1 MIRAELPML
10 QELPVTGRN
19 ARADFLVFAA
29 KHVLSRFCSSLCI
42 NFSSMSTPR
51 LLVIEGNTAES
62 RKRQVTAGGKAAS
75 EGYSKLL
82 RDLWPE
88 AAVDIC
94 FPADPGANLPGGEGL
109 ESYDG
114 VAITGSSLHV
124 YDGGPAIQP
133 QIEFVRSV
141 YRAKT
146 PIFGSCWGL
155 QVATVAA
162 GGTVHK
168 NPRGREIGFG
178 RGIRV
183 TEAGLKHPLYKDKP
197 PVFEAFTVHLD
208 EVQSLPLKG
217 TVLAMNDRSGV
228 QAAEILYEGGVAW
241 GVQYHPEY
249 NFHDISAILKRLNG
263 ALVTEGFFAS
273 NQDAKLY
280 IKDVDSLA
288 DDPTNRRL
296 AWRHGLDSQI
306 TQRDHRVTELRNWIE
321 HKVKPMRSER
331 GRA

>member
-1 MIRAELPML
+1 M
-10 QELPVTGRN
+10 N
-19 ARADFLVFAA
+19 
-29 KHVLSRFCSSLCI
+29 
-42 NFSSMSTPR
+42 TPR
-51 LLVIEGNTAES
+51 LLVIEGNSAEG
-62 RKRQVTAGGKAAS
+62 RERQVATSGHIAS
-75 EGYSKLL
+75 ARYGKLL
-82 RDLWPE
+82 GELWPE
-88 AAVDIC
+88 AAVDVC
-94 FPADPGANLPGGEGL
+94 FPADRGANLPDGAGL

-178 RGIRV
+178 RRIRV
-183 TEAGLKHPLYKDKP
+183 TEEGLKHPLYEKKP
-197 PVFEAFTVHLD
+197 PVFEALTVHLD
-208 EVQSLPLKG
+208 EVESLPLKG
-217 TVLAMNDRSGV
+217 KVLAMNDQSGV
-228 QAAEILYEGGVAW
+228 QAAEIQYEGGVAW

-249 NFHDISAILKRLNG
+249 NFKDISAILKRLNG

-273 NQDAKLY
+273 NEDASLY
-280 IKDVDSLA
+280 IKDMDTLSE
-288 DDPTNRRL
+288 DPTNRRL
-296 AWRHGLDSQI
+296 GWRHGLDGAI
-306 TQRDHRVTELRNWIE
+306 THRDIRIQELRNWIE
-321 HKVKPMRSER
+321 LKVKPTRSER